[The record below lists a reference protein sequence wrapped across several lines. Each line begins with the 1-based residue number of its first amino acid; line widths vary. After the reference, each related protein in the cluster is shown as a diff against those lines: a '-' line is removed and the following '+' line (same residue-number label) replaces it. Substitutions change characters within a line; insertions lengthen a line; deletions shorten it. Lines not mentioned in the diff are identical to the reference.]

1 MTAMGVQGFVLHG
14 NTAARGGARIEV
26 SQLVHVNFDREAAF
40 VLNLSEGGM
49 AIQAMAVLEPGHSL
63 DFSFPLP
70 ETSTAIHGQARIIWS
85 DRSGRA
91 GLLFTDMP
99 ALDRLQLRNWV
110 FTQQHGDPQQA
121 SLERK
126 PS

>member
-1 MTAMGVQGFVLHG
+1 MGVQGLVLHG

-26 SQLVHVNFDREAAF
+26 TQLVHVNFEREAAF

-49 AIQAMAVLEPGHSL
+49 AIQAMDVLKPGHSL

-70 ETSTAIHGQARIIWS
+70 DTSTAIHGHARIVWS

-91 GLLFTDMP
+91 GLIFTDMGP
-99 ALDRLQLRNWV
+99 FDRLQLRNWV
-110 FTQQHGDPQQA
+110 FAQQHGDPRPAPVQ
-121 SLERK
+121 RK
-126 PS
+126 PW